1 MTTTKNPGTLEYLFS
16 HEFLTTITMHTDYID
31 DNDKNFTPML
41 NLIIDLNREATS
53 QYWNSFIDFAALF
66 VEKLRTKKY
75 DVLNLTSIPDQK
87 KDRFKELLSYDRL
100 KADFKLQQTFN
111 ETEAPPDFSILL
123 PPGSRCFRQS
133 GALSLVEI
141 TRDPVLS
148 LAELYCAGAKVHAIT
163 THLRA
168 SKILELCLYG
178 MRELMI
184 FECSTLV

>member
-141 TRDPVLS
+141 RRDPVLS
-148 LAELYCAGAKVHAIT
+148 CAGAKVHAIT

-168 SKILELCLYG
+168 SKILELCHG